1 MLATWN
7 KILRSRTY
15 MGDTNSPKAKMFPA
29 INKDQDQIEVVL
41 HDFSNQ
47 NLYIKQ
53 TAPNL

>member
-1 MLATWN
+1 
-7 KILRSRTY
+7 

-41 HDFSNQ
+41 YDFSNQ